1 VRYIIGGAFAFLL
14 ALVQASSVEQFRIL
28 GVAPNL
34 MLVMLAAW
42 LAVRGL
48 DDVLPMIVVGGI
60 TMGFV
65 GLQTPGLVL
74 LALLTPLVAFGA
86 VRELHIIP
94 SQALLALAFVLGASL
109 AYETILLA
117 GVLAAG
123 GVFDLRSAF
132 VDVVL
137 PAAIVNVMLAP
148 PVYLLMRL
156 GRPSVARRPN
166 AYSF

>member
-1 VRYIIGGAFAFLL
+1 MRYIIGGAAAFLL

-34 MLVMLAAW
+34 MLVMLVAW
-42 LAVRGL
+42 LVVRGL
-48 DDVLPMIVVGGI
+48 DDVLPMIGVAGV
-60 TMGFV
+60 TLGFV

-74 LALLTPLVAFGA
+74 LALLAPLVTFGV
-86 VRELHIIP
+86 VRELHIVH
-94 SQALLALAFVLGASL
+94 SEALLVLGFVLGASL

-117 GVLAAG
+117 GVLATG

-132 VDVVL
+132 TDVVL
-137 PAAIVNVMLAP
+137 PAAMVNLMLSL

-156 GRPSVARRPN
+156 RRPSEARRPN

>member
-1 VRYIIGGAFAFLL
+1 MRYIIGGAFAFLL

-42 LAVRGL
+42 LVVRGL
-48 DDVLPMIVVGGI
+48 DDVLPMIAVGGI
-60 TMGFV
+60 TLGFV

-74 LALLTPLVAFGA
+74 LALLAPLVAFGA
-86 VRELHIIP
+86 VRELHIIH
-94 SQALLALAFVLGASL
+94 SQALLVLTFVLGASL

-132 VDVVL
+132 IDVVL

-148 PVYLLMRL
+148 PVYLLMCL
-156 GRPSVARRPN
+156 GRPSGARRPN